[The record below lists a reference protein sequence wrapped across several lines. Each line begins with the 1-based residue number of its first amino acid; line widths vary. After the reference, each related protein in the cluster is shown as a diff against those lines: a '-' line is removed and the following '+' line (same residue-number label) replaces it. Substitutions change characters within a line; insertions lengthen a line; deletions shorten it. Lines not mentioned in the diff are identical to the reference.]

1 LLSIFVIPIST
12 DEAPEWIELIPA
24 GKFSAVDGR
33 GPFENEDPDSIVA
46 ASVSKMPAVGLV
58 LDYDHSTDLAAPEGR
73 PAPAAGW
80 LKGFKIQDGA
90 IFARIEW
97 TADAAEAV
105 KEKKYRYV
113 SPVFEHSKDGKV
125 ERILR
130 AALTNNPALIN
141 LPALASAGVQ
151 RMEKEEKRPKLS
163 EVMATLEAA
172 YPEAHPR
179 KLMEA
184 AACLM
189 ADDDG
194 DENEDMEEGGETH
207 EGEVEHNAADEPYE
221 SEEQMAARHSE
232 EMAKCA
238 SDDER
243 EKMRAMHM
251 AEITERNRGREI
263 KPKAAEHK
271 GEKSLTAAIAK
282 HPMVVKMATE
292 LNGMREAQVKASATH
307 KVDTAIREGRL
318 IPSQREWAIEYC
330 AADDKG
336 FDKFI
341 GAQPRII
348 QSGADNTFT
357 ARIGEAPKGVSSL
370 SEREVEIFANLGL
383 ESKEQLEKCAA
394 IKENWTLKFPRPHLM
409 LDDSNS
415 GVPTEGA
422 K

>member
-1 LLSIFVIPIST
+1 V
-12 DEAPEWIELIPA
+12 
-24 GKFSAVDGR
+24 
-33 GPFENEDPDSIVA
+33 
-46 ASVSKMPAVGLV
+46 
-58 LDYDHSTDLAAPEGR
+58 
-73 PAPAAGW
+73 
-80 LKGFKIQDGA
+80 
-90 IFARIEW
+90 
-97 TADAAEAV
+97 DAAEAV

-141 LPALASAGVQ
+141 LPALAAARAHQAEPSGAELTSPRGALKEVA
-151 RMEKEEKRPKLS
+151 RMAKKEGERPKLS

-172 YPEAHPR
+172 YPDAHPR

-194 DENEDMEEGGETH
+194 DENEDMEAGGESE
-207 EGEVEHNAADEPYE
+207 EGEVEHMNDADGDSPYE
-221 SEEQMAARHSE
+221 SAEQMAARHSE

-243 EKMRAMHM
+243 EKMRAKHM

-263 KPKAAEHK
+263 KPPAAERK

-292 LNGMREAQVKASATH
+292 LNGMREAQAKASATQ
-307 KVDTAIREGRL
+307 KVNAAIREGRL

-330 AADDKG
+330 AADDQG
-336 FDKFI
+336 FEKFI
-341 GAQPRII
+341 AAQPRII

-357 ARIGEAPKGVSSL
+357 ARIGEPPQGASSL

-383 ESKEQLEKCAA
+383 ENKEQLEKCAA
-394 IKENWTLKFPRPHLM
+394 IKQKWTLKFPRPRLM